1 MVGTN
6 VVSYETKWENV
17 SFPHIIQTELRKITL
32 RSYAEDL
39 GFV

>member
-17 SFPHIIQTELRKITL
+17 SFPHIIQTELIIPQL
-32 RSYAEDL
+32 YAEDL
-39 GFV
+39 GFA